1 MRIIL
6 TGASMGI
13 GEAAAGVLAAPGVKL
28 ALVARSREKLE
39 RVAVEVKRRGGEAF
53 VIQADLSKPEDAARV
68 VPEALEA
75 LGGVDVLINNAGV
88 GNAGTFAA
96 MKMEIMRH
104 VMEVNLFSVVRL
116 MQDVI
121 PAMREQGGGHI
132 INISSVVS
140 KISLP
145 TAGGYSASKFALNGI
160 SDAARVELA
169 GENIRITTLCPG
181 VVRSNFHTNLLGG
194 KRKPVGSA
202 GWSPE
207 QVARAISRAVKKPS
221 REKVLG
227 VGNKALVGL
236 SRLSPGLVAWILGRI
251 YERRLKPALT
261 RDGSG

>member
-13 GEAAAGVLAAPGVKL
+13 GEAAAEALAAPGTKL
-28 ALVARSREKLE
+28 ALVARSRGKLE
-39 RVAVEVKRRGGEAF
+39 KVAAEVKKRGGQAII
-53 VIQADLSKPEDAARV
+53 IQADLSKPEDAARV

-88 GNAGTFAA
+88 GNAGTLAA

-169 GENIRITTLCPG
+169 GENIKVTTLCPG
-181 VVRSNFHTNLLGG
+181 VVRSNFHANLLGG
-194 KRKPVGSA
+194 ERKALGSA
-202 GWSPE
+202 GWTPE
-207 QVARAISRAVKKPS
+207 QVALAIVRAVNNPT
-221 REKVLG
+221 RERVLG
-227 VGNKALVGL
+227 IANKVLVGL

>member
-1 MRIIL
+1 
-6 TGASMGI
+6 MGI

-28 ALVARSREKLE
+28 ALVARSGGKLE
-39 RVAVEVKRRGGEAF
+39 KVAVGVKERGGEAF
-53 VIQADLSKPEDAARV
+53 IIQADLSSPEDAARV
-68 VPEALEA
+68 VPEALKV

-88 GNAGTFAA
+88 GNAGTVAA
-96 MKMEIMRH
+96 MKMETMRH

-169 GENIRITTLCPG
+169 GENIKVTTLCPG
-181 VVRSNFHTNLLGG
+181 VVKSNFHGNLLGG
-194 KRKPVGSA
+194 KRKPPVGSG
-202 GWSPE
+202 GWTPE
-207 QVARAISRAVKKPS
+207 QVALAISRAVNKPT

-227 VGNKALVGL
+227 GGNKVLVGL
-236 SRLSPGLVAWILGRI
+236 SRISPGLVAWILGRI
-251 YERRLKPALT
+251 YERRLKPSLT
-261 RDGSG
+261 DDASR